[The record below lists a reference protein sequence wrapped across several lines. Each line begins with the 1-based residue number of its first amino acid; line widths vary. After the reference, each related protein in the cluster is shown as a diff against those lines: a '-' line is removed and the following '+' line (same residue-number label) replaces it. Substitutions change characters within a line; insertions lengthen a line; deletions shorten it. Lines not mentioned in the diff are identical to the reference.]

1 MDFFFGLYKKDT
13 FRRRALRAVPDIIC
27 LKEVECTV
35 GNSQTMR
42 GRKVLTKN
50 TVVFSFFRITGTPSP
65 LSPTPSPSGSV
76 GSVGSNGSN
85 ETMTTPSRNG
95 KPSST
100 SSAMTSPVN
109 VCIPQKIHAMTQ
121 QHVLTA
127 NNLLYSQD
135 TWDQSQPIVL
145 EFRGKMMNFVLKIRY
160 DRAFSLTWSAVVQIY
175 WNQRNVFH
183 KKKDPSLEHQHG
195 RRLIVLV
202 HQYGGR
208 NVMCGGNVV

>member
-1 MDFFFGLYKKDT
+1 
-13 FRRRALRAVPDIIC
+13 
-27 LKEVECTV
+27 
-35 GNSQTMR
+35 
-42 GRKVLTKN
+42 
-50 TVVFSFFRITGTPSP
+50 
-65 LSPTPSPSGSV
+65 
-76 GSVGSNGSN
+76 
-85 ETMTTPSRNG
+85 
-95 KPSST
+95 
-100 SSAMTSPVN
+100 
-109 VCIPQKIHAMTQ
+109 MTQ

-145 EFRGKMMNFVLKIRY
+145 EFSGKMMNFVLKIQS